1 MLFRQLEYLVALSR
15 ERHFTRAAEA
25 CHVSQP
31 ALSEAIRK
39 LEIELDLPLI
49 VRGRKFEGLT
59 PEGEQIVRWARR
71 IVADQ
76 QALKHEAAALRSG
89 VAGTVRLGAV
99 PTASATV
106 ADLTG
111 PLCQKH
117 PLVTVNLAEDLPS
130 GEITSRIDRFELD
143 GGITYLDDDIESR
156 FRTFPL
162 YREYYDL
169 LVSVDSSAMDAK
181 DTPGDSITWRE
192 ASSLPLCALPSMM
205 RGRRILD
212 EFFAYDGATHTP
224 RVETDSIA
232 SLYAHVKTG
241 HWAAVVPRVWRHV
254 FGEPP
259 GLRCLPLA
267 SELEAPVIGLITARS
282 SQGSAL
288 IRALEET
295 AIGLEQQ
302 SSASPIER

>member
-15 ERHFTRAAEA
+15 ERHFTRAAQA

-39 LEIELDLPLI
+39 LEVELDLPLI
-49 VRGRKFEGLT
+49 VRGHKFEGLT

-76 QALKHEAAALRSG
+76 KSLQEEAATLRSG
-89 VAGTVRLGAV
+89 VTGAVRLGVV

-111 PLCQKH
+111 PLCLHH
-117 PLVTVNLAEDLPS
+117 PLVTVSLSEDLPS
-130 GEITSRIDRFELD
+130 DEITGRIDRFELD
-143 GGITYLDDDIESR
+143 GGITYLDDGVDDR
-156 FRTFPL
+156 YRTFPL

-169 LVSVDSSAMDAK
+169 LTATDFGPFREDSV
-181 DTPGDSITWRE
+181 TWRDAAE
-192 ASSLPLCALPSMM
+192 FPMCTLPSRM

-212 EFFAYDGATHTP
+212 EFFAYDGAASTP
-224 RVETDSIA
+224 QIETDSIA

-241 HWAAVVPRVWRHV
+241 QWASVVPRVWRQV

-259 GLRCLPLA
+259 GLRCTPLT
-267 SELEAPVIGLITARS
+267 SELDAPIIGLVTARD
-282 SQGSAL
+282 SQGSSL
-288 IRALEET
+288 IRALENT
-295 AIGLEQQ
+295 ARGLDRT
-302 SSASPIER
+302 SSASPIGR

>member
-49 VRGRKFEGLT
+49 VRGRRFEGLT

-71 IVADQ
+71 IVSDQ
-76 QALKHEAAALRSG
+76 QSLKHEAAALRTG
-89 VAGTVRLGAV
+89 VTGTVRLGVV

-111 PLCQKH
+111 PLCGRH
-117 PLVTVNLAEDLPS
+117 PLVSVNLAEDLPS
-130 GEITSRIDRFELD
+130 ADITARIDRFELD
-143 GGITYLDDDIESR
+143 GGITYLDDDITTR
-156 FRTFPL
+156 YRTFPL
-162 YREYYDL
+162 YREFYDL
-169 LVSVDSSAMDAK
+169 LVSADSTTAG
-181 DTPGDSITWRE
+181 GDSITWRE

-212 EFFAYDGATHTP
+212 EFFASDGVTHAP
-224 RVETDSIA
+224 QVETDSIA

-241 HWAAVVPRVWRHV
+241 QWAAVVPRVWRRV

-259 GLRCLPLA
+259 GLRCIPLA
-267 SELEAPVIGLITARS
+267 GGFDAPVVGLITGRGA
-282 SQGSAL
+282 QGSAL
-288 IRALEET
+288 VRALEDT
-295 AIGLEQQ
+295 ARDLDQ
-302 SSASPIER
+302 SSSVPPIDQ

>member
-49 VRGRKFEGLT
+49 VRGRRFEGLT

-71 IVADQ
+71 IVADRQSLQ
-76 QALKHEAAALRSG
+76 QEAATLRSG
-89 VAGTVRLGAV
+89 VTGTVRLGAV

-111 PLCQKH
+111 PLCLRH
-117 PLVTVNLAEDLPS
+117 PLVTVTLSEDLPS
-130 GEITSRIDRFELD
+130 SDIAGRIDRFELD
-143 GGITYLDDDIESR
+143 GGITYLDKGIEAHY
-156 FRTFPL
+156 RTFPL

-169 LVSVDSSAMDAK
+169 LTSVDSGS
-181 DTPGDSITWRE
+181 TLEETVTWRE
-192 ASSLPLCALPSMM
+192 AAALPMCTLPSMM

-212 EFFAYDGATHTP
+212 EFFAYDGAVHSP
-224 RVETDSIA
+224 QIETDSIA

-241 HWAAVVPRVWRHV
+241 QWAAVVPRMWRQV

-259 GLRCLPLA
+259 GLRCTPLA
-267 SELEAPVIGLITARS
+267 SDLEAPVIGLITGRD
-282 SQGSAL
+282 SQGSIL
-288 IRALEET
+288 IRALENT
-295 AIGLEQQ
+295 AEGLDLV
-302 SSASPIER
+302 SSAPPID

>member
-1 MLFRQLEYLVALSR
+1 MLIRQLEYLVALSR
-15 ERHFTRAAEA
+15 EQHFTRAAEA

-76 QALKHEAAALRSG
+76 QSLHREAAALRTG
-89 VAGTVRLGAV
+89 VTGTLRLGVV

-111 PLCQKH
+111 PLCLRH
-117 PLVTVNLAEDLPS
+117 PLVTVNLSEDLPS
-130 GEITSRIDRFELD
+130 AEITGRLDRFELD
-143 GGITYLDDDIESR
+143 GGITYLDPDIDAR
-156 FRTFPL
+156 YRTFPL
-162 YREYYDL
+162 YREHYEL
-169 LVSVDSSAMDAK
+169 LTSENSGVATGSTVS
-181 DTPGDSITWRE
+181 WRE
-192 ASSLPLCALPSMM
+192 AATLPMCTLPSMM

-212 EFFAYDGATHTP
+212 EFFANDGATHTP
-224 RVETDSIA
+224 QIETDSIA

-241 HWAAVVPRVWRHV
+241 QWAAVIPRVWRQV
-254 FGEPP
+254 FGEPA
-259 GLRCLPLA
+259 GVRCTPLD
-267 SELEAPVIGLITARS
+267 SDLDAPVIGLITAREGRS
-282 SQGSAL
+282 STL
-288 IRALEET
+288 VRALEST
-295 AIGLEQQ
+295 AVTLDQV
-302 SSASPIER
+302 SSAPPIDR